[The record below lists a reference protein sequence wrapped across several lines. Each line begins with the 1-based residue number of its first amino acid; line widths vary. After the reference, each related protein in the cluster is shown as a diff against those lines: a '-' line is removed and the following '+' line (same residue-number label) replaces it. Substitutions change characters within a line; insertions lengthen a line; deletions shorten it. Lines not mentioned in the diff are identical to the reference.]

1 MHSKPTILLRVP
13 RSLPLIVV
21 LLSFS
26 FLACGQ
32 VSLVQVTSCASPA
45 TTCTIPATGSGHLIV
60 VGWSSTYGTTPSI
73 SGITDNAG
81 NTYFEA
87 GNARSVNSSSDMGD
101 IWYAYNS
108 NAGTTTL
115 TITPNPTGS
124 TGGAVIWEFSNV
136 NITSPLDQT
145 SVLNSQ
151 PATTTPSGASVT
163 TTAPGVVISIL
174 VPGSSMTGLMAGN
187 PFTNDSVFFGVG
199 WAHLITS
206 SSGTY
211 AAQWNTGS
219 GTFDSSTVSFI
230 AASSGGGGGGG
241 TFSRCDLN
249 QDGTVNVVDVQL
261 ATDMDLGSIPCT
273 ADIDGLD
280 VCNATVVQRVVN
292 AALGQVCVVNHQVT
306 LNWIASTSTVAGY
319 NVYRGTTSG
328 GPYSILNSSLVTGST
343 AYTDSTVASGQTY
356 YYVTTA
362 VDASNNQSAYS
373 NEAQAVVPY
382 P

>member
-1 MHSKPTILLRVP
+1 MIAG
-13 RSLPLIVV
+13 

-26 FLACGQ
+26 PLALAQ
-32 VSLVQVTSCASPA
+32 ISLVRVTSCPSPG

-60 VGWSSTYGTTPSI
+60 VGWSSTFGSAPSI
-73 SGITDNAG
+73 TSITDNRG

-108 NAGTTTL
+108 NAGATTL
-115 TITPNPTGS
+115 TITPNPSGS
-124 TGGAVIWEFSNV
+124 TGGAIIWEFSNV
-136 NITSPLDQT
+136 GITSPLDQS

-151 PATTTPSGASVT
+151 PATATPSGASVT
-163 TTAPGVVISIL
+163 TTTPGLIISIM
-174 VPGSSMTGLMAGN
+174 VPGASMTGLLAGN

-206 SSGTY
+206 SAGTY

-219 GTFDSSTVSFI
+219 GTFNSSTASFK
-230 AASSGGGGGGG
+230 AASSGDGGGSG
-241 TFSRCDLN
+241 TTSRCDLN
-249 QDGTVNVVDVQL
+249 QDGAVNIVDVQL
-261 ATDMDLGSIPCT
+261 AADMDLGVLTCT
-273 ADIDGLD
+273 ADIDGAG
-280 VCNATVVQRVVN
+280 VCNSTVVQRVVN
-292 AALGQVCVVNHQVT
+292 TALGQVCVVNHSVT
-306 LNWIASTSTVAGY
+306 LNWTASTSTVAGY
-319 NVYRGTTSG
+319 NVYRGTISG
-328 GPYSILNSSLVTGST
+328 GPYTILNSSLVIGTT
-343 AYTDSTVASGQTY
+343 YTDSTVVAGQTY

-362 VDASNNQSAYS
+362 ADASNNQSAYS